1 MSLDPV
7 ISLHS
12 VSKCY
17 GTQQALDH
25 VSLEVPPGVVFALL
39 GENGAGKT
47 SAIRI
52 MLGLAPPDTGQVH
65 VLGMDSTQQGL
76 AIRRQIGYVAER
88 PSLDE
93 WMTADEIGWFAAG
106 FHDDNYL
113 ARYRTQIDAFQVP
126 RDRKLKQ
133 LSKGMR
139 SKIAL
144 SLALA
149 NNPQLL
155 ILDEPTSGLDAI
167 VRREFL
173 ESMVE
178 LTSDGKTVFLSS
190 HQIHEVERV
199 ADMVAILRR
208 GKLLAC
214 ESLDTLKSQ
223 VTEITCTIDGAS
235 QSFEAPAGCL
245 TCEARGKQHRLM
257 MRATEEDAV
266 RTVAALPR
274 VQHVTAQ
281 RPSLEDIFVAFMH
294 ATDPTT
300 TAHAATATHAT
311 SANEEVQA

>member
-7 ISLHS
+7 ISLQS
-12 VSKCY
+12 VTKTY
-17 GTQQALDH
+17 GTQRALNEVNLD
-25 VSLEVPPGVVFALL
+25 VPPGVVFALL

-47 SAIRI
+47 STIRI
-52 MLGLAPPDTGQVH
+52 MLGLTPPDAGHVR
-65 VLGMDSTQQGL
+65 VLGMDSTQQGT

-88 PSLDE
+88 PALDE
-93 WMTADEIGWFAAG
+93 WMTAEQIGWFAAG
-106 FHDDNYL
+106 FYDDNYL

-149 NNPQLL
+149 NEPQLL

-173 ESMVE
+173 ESMVDF
-178 LTSDGKTVFLSS
+178 TSDGKTVFLSS

-199 ADMVAILRR
+199 ADMVAIIRR
-208 GKLLAC
+208 GKLLVC
-214 ESLDTLKSQ
+214 ESLDALKSQ
-223 VTEITCTIDGAS
+223 TTEITCTIDGAA

-257 MRATEEDAV
+257 MRATEEEAV
-266 RTVAALPR
+266 RTIAALPR

-294 ATDPTT
+294 AADPTT
-300 TAHAATATHAT
+300 ATQST